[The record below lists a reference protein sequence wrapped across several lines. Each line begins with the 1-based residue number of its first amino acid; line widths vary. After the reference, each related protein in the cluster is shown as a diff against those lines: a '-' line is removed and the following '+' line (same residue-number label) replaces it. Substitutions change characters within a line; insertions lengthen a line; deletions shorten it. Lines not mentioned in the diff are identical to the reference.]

1 MNSSLHL
8 SDWLSFAA
16 SFAAVLAVMAVLLF
30 ALKKIQTSNL
40 LGLPKRRMRV
50 LETLSAGPR
59 QRVVLLRVKNQDV
72 LIGITPQGMSLLTT
86 FELTEAELAER
97 DAPAADPSTQ
107 TQTQTQNIAPLAQ
120 RFTDLLKSVSAG
132 NQNNKNRS

>member
-107 TQTQTQNIAPLAQ
+107 TQTQNIAPLAQ

>member
-86 FELTEAELAER
+86 FELSEEELGEFNTEAAAAE
-97 DAPAADPSTQ
+97 PAG
-107 TQTQTQNIAPLAQ
+107 QNIAPLAK
-120 RFTDLLKSVSAG
+120 RFSDLLKSVSAG

>member
-1 MNSSLHL
+1 MNSSLHM

-40 LGLPKRRMRV
+40 LGLPKRRMQV

-86 FELTEAELAER
+86 FELTEEELAELN
-97 DAPAADPSTQ
+97 AKSAAAEPVVQSA
-107 TQTQTQNIAPLAQ
+107 APLAQ
-120 RFTDLLKSVSAG
+120 RFADLLKSASAG

>member
-16 SFAAVLAVMAVLLF
+16 SFGAVLAVMAVLLF

-50 LETLSAGPR
+50 LETMSAGPR
-59 QRVVLLRVKNQDV
+59 QRVVLMRVKNQDV

-86 FELTEAELAER
+86 FELTEEELAER
-97 DAPAADPSTQ
+97 DAPAADPSI
-107 TQTQTQNIAPLAQ
+107 QNNAPLAQ
-120 RFTDLLKSVSAG
+120 RFADLLKSASAG

>member
-16 SFAAVLAVMAVLLF
+16 SFGAVLALMAVLLF
-30 ALKKIQTSNL
+30 ALKKIQTGNL

-50 LETLSAGPR
+50 LETMSAGPR

-86 FELTEAELAER
+86 FELTEEELAER
-97 DAPAADPSTQ
+97 DAPAADPSI
-107 TQTQTQNIAPLAQ
+107 QNNAPLAQ
-120 RFTDLLKSVSAG
+120 RFADLLKSASAG

>member
-16 SFAAVLAVMAVLLF
+16 SFAVVLGLLAVLLF

-40 LGLPKRRMRV
+40 LGLPQRRMRV

-59 QRVVLLRVKNQDV
+59 QKFVLLRVKDQEI
-72 LIGITPQGMSLLTT
+72 LIGMTPQGMTTLTT
-86 FELTEAELAER
+86 FQLSAEELAAL
-97 DAPAADPSTQ
+97 DAPAAADTAQ
-107 TQTQTQNIAPLAQ
+107 QNTAPLAQ
-120 RFTDLLKSVSAG
+120 RFADLLKSASAR
-132 NQNNKNRS
+132 NQK

>member
-1 MNSSLHL
+1 MNSSLQL

-16 SFAAVLAVMAVLLF
+16 SFGAVLALMAVLLF
-30 ALKKIQTSNL
+30 ALKKIQAGNL
-40 LGLPKRRMRV
+40 LGLPKRRMQV

-86 FELTEAELAER
+86 FPLSDEEMAEL
-97 DAPAADPSTQ
+97 DAPAPESAK
-107 TQTQTQNIAPLAQ
+107 QNIAPLAQ
-120 RFTDLLKSVSAG
+120 RFADLLKSASAG

>member
-30 ALKKIQTSNL
+30 ALKKIQTGNL
-40 LGLPKRRMRV
+40 LGLPKRRMQV
-50 LETLSAGPR
+50 LETMSAGPR
-59 QRVVLLRVKNQDV
+59 QRVVLLRVKNKDV

-86 FELTEAELAER
+86 FDLTDAELTER
-97 DAPAADPSTQ
+97 DAAAEPVVQSA
-107 TQTQTQNIAPLAQ
+107 APLSQ
-120 RFTDLLKSVSAG
+120 RFSDLLKSVTAG

>member
-30 ALKKIQTSNL
+30 ALKKIQTGNL

-86 FELTEAELAER
+86 FDLTEAELAES
-97 DAPAADPSTQ
+97 DAAAEPVVQSA
-107 TQTQTQNIAPLAQ
+107 APLSQ
-120 RFTDLLKSVSAG
+120 RFADLLKSVSAG
-132 NQNNKNRS
+132 HQNNKNRS

>member
-16 SFAAVLAVMAVLLF
+16 SFGAVLAVMAVLLF
-30 ALKKIQTSNL
+30 ALKKIQTGNL

-50 LETLSAGPR
+50 LETMSAGPR
-59 QRVVLLRVKNQDV
+59 QRVVLMRVKNQDV

-86 FELTEAELAER
+86 FDLTEAELAES
-97 DAPAADPSTQ
+97 DAAAEPVVQSA
-107 TQTQTQNIAPLAQ
+107 APLSQ
-120 RFTDLLKSVSAG
+120 RFADLLKSVSAG
-132 NQNNKNRS
+132 HQNNKNRS

>member
-16 SFAAVLAVMAVLLF
+16 SFGAVLAVMAVLLF
-30 ALKKIQTSNL
+30 ALKKIQTGNL

-86 FELTEAELAER
+86 FDLTEAELAES
-97 DAPAADPSTQ
+97 DAAAEPVVQSA
-107 TQTQTQNIAPLAQ
+107 APLSQ
-120 RFTDLLKSVSAG
+120 RFADLLKSVSAG
-132 NQNNKNRS
+132 HQNNKNRS

>member
-1 MNSSLHL
+1 MNSSLHM

-16 SFAAVLAVMAVLLF
+16 SFGAVLAWMAVLLF

-59 QRVVLLRVKNQDV
+59 QRVVLLRVKNRDV

-86 FELTEAELAER
+86 FELSEDELAELN
-97 DAPAADPSTQ
+97 AESAATAEPVG
-107 TQTQTQNIAPLAQ
+107 QNVAPLAQ
-120 RFTDLLKSVSAG
+120 RFADLLKSVSSG
-132 NQNNKNRS
+132 NQKNKNRS

>member
-1 MNSSLHL
+1 MNSSLHM

-30 ALKKIQTSNL
+30 ALKKIQTGNL
-40 LGLPKRRMRV
+40 LGLPKRRMQV
-50 LETLSAGPR
+50 LETMSAGPR
-59 QRVVLLRVKNQDV
+59 QRVVLLRVKNKDV

-86 FELTEAELAER
+86 FELTEEELAELN
-97 DAPAADPSTQ
+97 AKSAAAEPVVQSA
-107 TQTQTQNIAPLAQ
+107 APLAQ
-120 RFTDLLKSVSAG
+120 RFADLLKSASAG